1 MPLVSIIMATKD
13 ENSLH
18 LQKCVNSILSQTF
31 QDYDYFVIIDTKNDK
46 NIQYLTSISNNNK
59 NIKLLFNTGKPGVSS
74 SRNYGI
80 LNSKSKYIGIVD
92 SDDYYHD
99 HNIEKQV
106 NYLEKNEDI
115 SVIGTNIF
123 LVDDD
128 NKIIGERLYPKTDR
142 IIRKQFLYKMPIA
155 NTSILF
161 RRKDLSDTGLFDEN
175 FKKAEDLELWLRFLS
190 RNKKLY
196 NLQEKLVYYRMPSDE
211 NEKRGREHYK
221 NYYLALKKHSK
232 NIWPNAYRVV
242 PLFIFYIIH
251 LIPDRYLSILLKTR
265 LVHQIKRI
273 KPNNG

>member
-99 HNIEKQV
+99 HKIEKQV

-115 SVIGTNIF
+115 SVIGTNII

-128 NKIIGERLYPKTDR
+128 NNIIGERLYPKTDR

-175 FKKAEDLELWLRFLS
+175 LKKAEDLELWLRFLS